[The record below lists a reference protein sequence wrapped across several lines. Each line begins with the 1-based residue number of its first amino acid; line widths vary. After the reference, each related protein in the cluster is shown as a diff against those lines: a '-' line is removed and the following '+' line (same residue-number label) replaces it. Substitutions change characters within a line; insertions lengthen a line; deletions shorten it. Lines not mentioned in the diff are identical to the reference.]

1 MYDVITYKL
10 ERTCNNMK
18 KAIFDVISNGLAEYV
33 GEEAEAEAEA
43 KAEEAKVKAE
53 VDQEWNQHEPI
64 WVRDFNEAVRERDAK
79 INEIKQQNE
88 EIENLRSA
96 DEEMMRI
103 KGMFIGKA
111 RGNKRRKA
119 EAKAKRN
126 SVEVAIIACRAF
138 DKSAKHD
145 MHWSYTLRSMSK
157 SIRGNHGVFKS
168 RTGKASRL
176 IKRAEKVT
184 GGGFDYNEFY

>member
-18 KAIFDVISNGLAEYV
+18 KAIFDVISNELAEYV
-33 GEEAEAEAEA
+33 GEE
-43 KAEEAKVKAE
+43 
-53 VDQEWNQHEPI
+53 
-64 WVRDFNEAVRERDAK
+64 
-79 INEIKQQNE
+79 
-88 EIENLRSA
+88 
-96 DEEMMRI
+96 
-103 KGMFIGKA
+103 
-111 RGNKRRKA
+111 A

>member
-1 MYDVITYKL
+1 
-10 ERTCNNMK
+10 MK
-18 KAIFDVISNGLAEYV
+18 KAIFDVISNELAEYV

-43 KAEEAKVKAE
+43 KAE
-53 VDQEWNQHEPI
+53 
-64 WVRDFNEAVRERDAK
+64 
-79 INEIKQQNE
+79 
-88 EIENLRSA
+88 
-96 DEEMMRI
+96 
-103 KGMFIGKA
+103 
-111 RGNKRRKA
+111 